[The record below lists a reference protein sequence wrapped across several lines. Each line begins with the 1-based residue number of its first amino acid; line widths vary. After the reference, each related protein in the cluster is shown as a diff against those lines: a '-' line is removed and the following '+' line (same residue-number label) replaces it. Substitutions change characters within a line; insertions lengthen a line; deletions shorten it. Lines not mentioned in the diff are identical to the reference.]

1 MSLINKIVF
10 TAVLGLNLLLSA
22 CSVEAP
28 KLIDTLLYKGDV
40 MQAERFFDAQIKR
53 CWLDSSEFEVQLNQ
67 QSKPERRE
75 VVFNLSRASSE
86 PPFFILTLMG
96 NTASTAMVEMSEGDY
111 SLFKRL
117 DLAKDIERWLQL
129 DYSC

>member
-1 MSLINKIVF
+1 MINKIVF
-10 TAVLGLNLLLSA
+10 TAVLGLSLLLSA

-53 CWLDSSEFEVQLNQ
+53 CWLDSSDFDVQLNK

-75 VVFNLSRASSE
+75 AVFNLSRASSE

-117 DLAKDIERWLQL
+117 DLFRDIERWLQL